1 MLLANG
7 IRFLHSRIVLSE
19 GFGVV
24 TWLAQHHAIFDG
36 WLPAQTVWL
45 DMIVKD
51 IPRAQI
57 SKTYFTMR
65 NPLFIRAPLKRRA
78 GHAGAKLFPHSAHHG
93 QCLDPPQS
101 SHSTQISL
109 SGSSPVVTRP

>member
-1 MLLANG
+1 MLFANG

-65 NPLFIRAPLKRRA
+65 NPLFIRAPLERRA
-78 GHAGAKLFPHSAHHG
+78 RHAGTELFPHSRDSHHF
-93 QCLDPPQS
+93 PSKPQS
-101 SHSTQISL
+101 SLNARIS
-109 SGSSPVVTRP
+109 